1 MNMNDNGQDKRPVY
15 MGTFTKLMKTH
26 ETKISALIS
35 EIEENEKKIFL
46 MKKKIEK
53 IERAEKILKVVS
65 VCLMLSAVA
74 ILLLEIFM

>member
-46 MKKKIEK
+46 IKKKIEK
-53 IERAEKILKVVS
+53 IERVEKTLKVIMICGVL
-65 VCLMLSAVA
+65 VTVA

>member
-1 MNMNDNGQDKRPVY
+1 MNDNGQDKRPVY
-15 MGTFTKLMKTH
+15 MGTFTKHMKTH

-46 MKKKIEK
+46 IKKKIDK
-53 IERAEKILKVVS
+53 IERAEKILKVVA
-65 VCLMLSAVA
+65 VCWILSAVA